1 MKESDENVIILKV
14 DLNPLNMITFKKIIR
29 GGAII
34 IGVFLFFSAQSFAQ
48 KSGVFR
54 SYTDYTIGKMEYGID
69 CATEKHKIILND
81 FLGKDFITVVH
92 EGKRYDLKKNEIWG
106 YQMCDDKVIRFQGK
120 EHFQLQD
127 KGVLWI
133 YIRQI
138 VQSVNPKTG
147 GSKTITTYYFSK
159 EGSSEIKELS
169 LLNIKAA
176 YPDNHMLHDAIDA
189 QFKSDASL
197 NEYDQFHKNYKI
209 NHFLESQGIK

>member
-1 MKESDENVIILKV
+1 MKTIIKSIKGYIAIAVITLISSVSLY
-14 DLNPLNMITFKKIIR
+14 
-29 GGAII
+29 
-34 IGVFLFFSAQSFAQ
+34 AQ

-54 SYTDYTIGKMEYGID
+54 TYSDYSAGKMEYGID

-106 YQMCDDKVIRFQGK
+106 YQLCDDKVIRFQGK

-133 YIRQI
+133 YIQQN
-138 VQSVNPKTG
+138 VQSGNPKTG
-147 GSKTITTYYFSK
+147 GSKTVSTYYYSK
-159 EGSSEIKELS
+159 SGDTEIKELS
-169 LLNIKAA
+169 LLNIKAT
-176 YPDNHMLHDAIDA
+176 YPDNHMLHDAIDT

-209 NHFLESQGIK
+209 NHFLESQAIK

>member
-1 MKESDENVIILKV
+1 MKTI
-14 DLNPLNMITFKKIIR
+14 KKT
-29 GGAII
+29 I
-34 IGVFLFFSAQSFAQ
+34 IGYIAIAVITLISSVSLYAQ

-54 SYTDYTIGKMEYGID
+54 TYSDYSIGKMEYGID

-106 YQMCDDKVIRFQGK
+106 YQMCDEKVIRFQGK

-133 YIRQI
+133 YIQQN
-138 VQSVNPKTG
+138 VQSGNPKTG
-147 GSKTITTYYFSK
+147 SSKSITTYYYSK
-159 EGSSEIKELS
+159 SGDTEIKELS
-169 LLNIKAA
+169 LLNIKAT

-189 QFKSDASL
+189 QFKSDVSL

>member
-1 MKESDENVIILKV
+1 MKTIKKTIKRYIAIAVITLISSVSLY
-14 DLNPLNMITFKKIIR
+14 
-29 GGAII
+29 
-34 IGVFLFFSAQSFAQ
+34 AQ

-54 SYTDYTIGKMEYGID
+54 TYSDYSIGKMEYGID

-106 YQMCDDKVIRFQGK
+106 YQMCDEKVIRFQGK

-133 YIRQI
+133 YIQQN
-138 VQSVNPKTG
+138 VQSGNPKTG
-147 GSKTITTYYFSK
+147 SSKSITTYYYSK
-159 EGSSEIKELS
+159 SGDTEIKELS
-169 LLNIKAA
+169 LLNIKAT
-176 YPDNHMLHDAIDA
+176 YPDNHMLHDAIDT

>member
-1 MKESDENVIILKV
+1 MKTIKKTIKGYIAIAVITLISSVSLY
-14 DLNPLNMITFKKIIR
+14 
-29 GGAII
+29 
-34 IGVFLFFSAQSFAQ
+34 AQ

-54 SYTDYTIGKMEYGID
+54 TYSDYSIGKMEYGID

-106 YQMCDDKVIRFQGK
+106 YQMCDEKVIRFQGK

-133 YIRQI
+133 YIQQN
-138 VQSVNPKTG
+138 VQSGNPKTG
-147 GSKTITTYYFSK
+147 SSKSITTYYYSK
-159 EGSSEIKELS
+159 SGDTEIKELS
-169 LLNIKAA
+169 LLNIKAT

-189 QFKSDASL
+189 QFKSDVSL